1 MGASK
6 IGVRVKMGQQYM
18 RAKEERQRDLPQWGD
33 AAYLCTSRTK
43 TTETSTIAIARA
55 AATSVTASRWPS
67 AVAGRDS
74 CPADFGLSD
83 RRWSVASLPGRQRQ
97 QVARDC

>member
-18 RAKEERQRDLPQWGD
+18 RSKEERQRDLPQWGD
-33 AAYLCTSRTK
+33 AAYLCTS
-43 TTETSTIAIARA
+43 ETSTIAIARA